1 MSLGPTE
8 LLFIA
13 VPVALLIFV
22 AVIVWRSVA
31 AYMRARYKD

>member
-8 LLFIA
+8 LVIIA
-13 VPVALLIFV
+13 VPLALLIFV
-22 AVIVWRSVA
+22 VVIVWRSVS

>member
-8 LLFIA
+8 LVMIA
-13 VPVALLIFV
+13 IPVAVLIFV
-22 AVIVWRSVA
+22 AVIAWRSVS